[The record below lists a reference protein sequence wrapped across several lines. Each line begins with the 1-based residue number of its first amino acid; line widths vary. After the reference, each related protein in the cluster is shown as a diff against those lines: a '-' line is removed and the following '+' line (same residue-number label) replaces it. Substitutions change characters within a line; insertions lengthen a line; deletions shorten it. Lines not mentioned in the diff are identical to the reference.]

1 MRQRTVNDL
10 SVLNLLIDQC
20 LEKYQFTKKRR
31 VLFSQV
37 IVKRFV
43 ECIQWVQFFATLI
56 MFQKLK
62 SNEILQTFKRNPQK
76 YVVCGPLVQQTFGH
90 KADHIV
96 YVIFQES

>member
-1 MRQRTVNDL
+1 MPWKV
-10 SVLNLLIDQC
+10 SVH
-20 LEKYQFTKKRR
+20 KKRR

-37 IVKRFV
+37 IVKRFVEVFV

-62 SNEILQTFKRNPQK
+62 SNEIVQTFKRNPQK

-96 YVIFQES
+96 YVIFQESWEIFLALCMS

>member
-1 MRQRTVNDL
+1 MTWKV
-10 SVLNLLIDQC
+10 SVH
-20 LEKYQFTKKRR
+20 KKRR

-37 IVKRFV
+37 IVKHFVEVFV

-62 SNEILQTFKRNPQK
+62 SNEILQTFKWNPQK
-76 YVVCGPLVQQTFGH
+76 CVVCGPLVQQTFGY

-96 YVIFQES
+96 YVIFQESWEIFLARCMS